1 MSRRAASSGESEAT
15 PHFPRTKSTL
25 PRGTAVAADARSCD
39 NPRTVTAP
47 SSSRLRLPWPW
58 LAGLALLVAA
68 QGLLVAQVA
77 PPAPTAAVAPA
88 PSTATGD
95 WPTYG
100 GDLASTKYSPLDQ
113 IGGANIS
120 RLTLAWRAP
129 SPDGFLSLT
138 LPDGS
143 EWTADSKAIFAEL
156 NRLDPKRWRDGQP
169 PFVNNYKATPLM
181 VGGTLFVNTPA
192 SVGAAYDAATG
203 ALKWVYNPKSYESG
217 TTTMSLRWNQRGVAY
232 WTDGTAERVYWG
244 TGDGW
249 LIAVDAKTGR
259 PVKEFGVNGRVDLMS
274 GLPRAERGKRDYL
287 NALTYSVQSPP
298 VVVKDVVITP
308 AAISSLVKDKEQ
320 IPGWIRGFDART
332 GAVRWTFRTV
342 PAKGEVG
349 ADTWVDGANEYAGKV
364 TVWTMMSADPALGYV
379 YLPTNTTAPDF
390 YGGHRLGNNL
400 FAESLVCL
408 DVATG
413 KRVWHQQLVHHGL
426 WDYDLPAAPNLLDV
440 TVGGRAIKAVAQITK
455 QGFVFT
461 FDRVTGQPVWP
472 IEERPV
478 PASDVP
484 GERASPT
491 QPVPSLPAPFEGQG
505 TTRDELAD
513 FTPEIRA
520 MAEKAAAEFRTGP
533 LYTPPSLVGT
543 LTRPGTTGGANWG
556 GAAVD
561 PETGLLYVP
570 SRNAFAVT
578 KLAKTDP
585 ALNGNLQFMQTTGR
599 GPQMPEGLPLFKPPY
614 SRMTAID
621 MRTGTHR
628 WMVPTGDGDR
638 IRQHPRLKALGLGP
652 VGGDI
657 SLSGPLL
664 TKAALFYALTTG
676 GSSGGPRLV
685 AYDKTTG
692 ALLGSVDLPGVAI
705 GTPMTYR
712 AGTKQFIALTVQGPR
727 ADAVPE
733 LVAYALP

>member
-1 MSRRAASSGESEAT
+1 MLPSLHIRR
-15 PHFPRTKSTL
+15 
-25 PRGTAVAADARSCD
+25 
-39 NPRTVTAP
+39 TAP
-47 SSSRLRLPWPW
+47 WIA
-58 LAGLALLVAA
+58 AGALLAAA

-77 PPAPTAAVAPA
+77 PGAPAAVRPA
-88 PSTATGD
+88 PSTATGE

-113 IGGANIS
+113 ITGANIS
-120 RLTLAWRAP
+120 RLRLAWRAP

-143 EWTADSKAIFAEL
+143 EWSADSKAIFDEL

-203 ALKWVYNPKSYESG
+203 ALKWVYNPKSYEAG

-232 WTDGTAERVYWG
+232 WTDGTNERVYWG

-259 PVKEFGVNGRVDLMS
+259 PVKEFGVNGRVDLMA

-472 IEERPV
+472 IAERPV

-520 MAEKAAAEFRTGP
+520 MAEKAVAEFRTGP
-533 LYTPPSLVGT
+533 LYTPPSLAGT

-585 ALNGNLQFMQTTGR
+585 ALNGNLQFMQATGR

-621 MRTGTHR
+621 MQTGARR

-638 IRQHPRLKALGLGP
+638 IRNHPRLKPLGLGP

-664 TKAALFYALTTG
+664 TKTALFYALTTG
-676 GSSGGPRLV
+676 GTTGGSRLV
-685 AYDKTTG
+685 AYDKATG

-712 AGTKQFIALTVQGPR
+712 VGATQFIALTVQGPR
-727 ADAVPE
+727 ADALPE